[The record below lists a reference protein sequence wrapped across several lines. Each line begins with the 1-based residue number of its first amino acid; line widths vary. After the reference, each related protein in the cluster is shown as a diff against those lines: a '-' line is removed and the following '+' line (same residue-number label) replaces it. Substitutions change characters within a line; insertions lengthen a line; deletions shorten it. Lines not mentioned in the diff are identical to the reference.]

1 MNAFVAGAT
10 GLTGRYVVE
19 ALREEGVEVAAH
31 VRPDSP
37 RLQEWTARFEELGAV
52 ADSTAWTPEDM
63 KVRFAEK
70 PPDVVFAL
78 LGTTKKRFKREGDG
92 DYMAVDFG
100 LTALLVDALENH
112 PQTRFVYLS
121 ALGTKEGVRSAYMKA
136 RWLAE
141 EHLRNS
147 GLPHL
152 IARPSFILGDRDEKR
167 WGESIGGGISSVV
180 LGTAGLLGARRFKNR
195 VGSIQGRALG
205 FGLAREAL
213 AWPADDRVLYSDD
226 LRAQG

>member
-10 GLTGRYVVE
+10 GLTGRFVVE

-37 RLQEWTARFEELGAV
+37 RLEAWTRRFEALGAEVDRTTWTPEGMQARFEE
-52 ADSTAWTPEDM
+52 
-63 KVRFAEK
+63 K
-70 PPDVVFAL
+70 PPDLVFAL
-78 LGTTKKRFKREGDG
+78 LGTTKKRQKSQGDG

-100 LTALLVDALENH
+100 LTALLVDALEKH

-152 IARPSFILGDRDEKR
+152 IARPSFILGDRDEPR
-167 WGESIGGGISSVV
+167 WGESIGGSVSNLV
-180 LGTAGLLGARRFKNR
+180 LGTVGLLGARRFAKR

-205 FGLAREAL
+205 FGLVREAL
-213 AWPADDRVLYSDD
+213 EWPVDDRVLYSDD
-226 LRAQG
+226 LR

>member
-10 GLTGRYVVE
+10 GLTGRFVVE

-37 RLQEWTARFEELGAV
+37 RLEAWTRRFEALGAEVDRTTWTPEGMQARFEE
-52 ADSTAWTPEDM
+52 
-63 KVRFAEK
+63 K
-70 PPDVVFAL
+70 PPDLVFAL
-78 LGTTKKRFKREGDG
+78 LGTTKKRQKSQGDG

-100 LTALLVDALENH
+100 LTALLVDALEKH

-152 IARPSFILGDRDEKR
+152 IARPSFILGDRDEPR
-167 WGESIGGGISSVV
+167 WGESIGGSVSNLV
-180 LGTAGLLGARRFKNR
+180 LGTVGLLGARRFAKR

-205 FGLAREAL
+205 FGLVREAL
-213 AWPADDRVLYSDD
+213 EWAVDDRVLYSDD
-226 LRAQG
+226 LR